1 MHHLYPKVKG
11 DPLCPLGFHPQVRW
25 PTRCKRCFRDYKEH
39 GGGGAKK
46 PDDFTASTPSLS
58 TWSSPASRNR
68 DEENG
73 VAGEKTGRGWA
84 SSTNLSGND
93 TKKDAFSTGFSR
105 TSSSWTS
112 TPDLGAN
119 DSESTTA
126 VTVSLKLPKR
136 RATGPLPTLDT
147 GQNNISNITDTV
159 TLRRPS
165 PSPPPTPANL
175 IITKNDSL
183 AERVRK
189 MNLLKAQNSFE
200 KESSIEKERERRS
213 MSRSKEEEK
222 PPRPKE
228 DRSSVIKED
237 VNFMMQVKSSRNSL
251 TKPPKRGGP
260 SRDKEET
267 SDDDAAS
274 TTTVT
279 TETTLVDANV
289 KEYQDQIDSLKHE
302 VDTLKR
308 RCERVEKEKSDILL
322 RRLANID
329 TANKYTT
336 GRSSEVLKLQQK
348 VNELTS
354 QNEDLKDE
362 KKHLTLR
369 VKEVESELE
378 ARPSAEAQARQIE
391 QLRAKLLA
399 AETLCEELMDENED
413 MKKELRDLE
422 EEIEEMQDNFRE
434 DQADEYSSLRR
445 ELEQTIKNCRVLS
458 FKLKKTER
466 KAEQLEQ
473 EKNDQE
479 KKLLELVGGQE
490 GMQRENRIKEL
501 EQEVSRA
508 NEVSLRLQR
517 ELADANAKLT
527 AATGAPPAN
536 LKKPLLGDGQKVSRS
551 SLTRGGSQEDPAQL
565 LRDLQDSLEREA
577 DLREQLRNAEE
588 EASRYRQ
595 RFGGRRIPLA
605 PQVTSSIHP
614 DLIPHQNSV
623 TKNVDEL
630 NEQNSMKRLL
640 EMQLS
645 LEKSLSSLDVSHISI
660 GVNQVA
666 QVPQDITQ
674 FYSEGCQTDVVMV
687 HDVSTE
693 TRKITLDSS
702 VQCNQDTLEMYTQ
715 TEAVFMKTKN
725 VQTDFVNV
733 NAFTQ
738 TDKLKLRNAAVQT
751 VAKLYSD
758 KCEQAARI
766 EIQKVDSSTET
777 EVTLVYNKGTITENV
792 DVYDLKDLP
801 STHDINNGFKEFSDL
816 LPCPTEKSDS
826 PPLTPEK
833 ATADSSSGFSF
844 PFVSLFSPFA
854 VRLPTIGRKLSPTP
868 PTNRLAIE
876 APNEKDEGISDE
888 EDPAELRLLL
898 ELNEQEAA
906 VLRRKVE
913 ELEQD
918 RDSLKTQVK
927 ELTDKIASTTT
938 KTTTNSTI
946 SLRRNSQTKT
956 NNLADEKVKVL
967 EDEIAELRKKL
978 IEKERDCER
987 LHAELSLAQK
997 KPKGSLIKS
1006 KSLDGD
1012 QQNVDL
1018 KRQLQV
1024 IEQEASVLRAKTQSL
1039 EADNEKL
1046 QAENKRLLLLR
1057 NTKTLKS
1064 DRSIEQNAS
1073 KITQLETELK
1083 DAMAKIKEL
1092 ESKEDKTEKK
1102 VRFGGEVGKKDADA
1116 VKVKQDELDKLKLN
1130 FNKLE
1135 KENAKLQATLKELK
1149 EEAIKSFKPRTPK
1162 KLTDLTTKLQMKKMV
1177 EDLENEIGEMYVVM
1191 KNAGLSTKELNV
1203 KAQLEKDIE
1212 EAKSKLNRNESEFSN
1227 EKNRLQT
1234 EVGKLKDLNTKME
1247 TEKSNLVD
1255 KCKKLEDKCKK
1266 LETDLSNAVN
1276 ENKTLK
1282 EEKKSL
1288 ESQITK
1294 LNAEMKTT
1302 STKQT
1307 STTSDLTK
1315 KIDELKKDIEAKDKE
1330 VEKLKKQVEN
1340 VSKLEQDK
1348 NKLLKE
1354 VGDKTKKIGELEK
1367 KLKDSEDKYK
1377 RAEKQLTTRKE
1388 RVSKLEKELSEEKE
1402 QASALA
1408 SSQRRMSVEFVSEKD
1423 EMLAKLIKTE
1433 SKLITLEGDMR
1444 EMKTEYE
1451 DKITSL
1457 ESTIAAKDVHIKQLE
1472 DALRETSN
1480 QKYDEAVSSV
1490 EMAQMRD
1497 KLDTVNRE
1505 LQDKEDE
1512 LATAKQDLK
1521 QTEKELSALQTEISQ
1536 IKSNTSKLENE
1547 KKDLENKLQT
1557 EKKESG
1563 YWESKASE
1571 LETDLQAE
1579 RKKLERMRSAHDKDT
1594 KNKEAELATL
1604 KGKLKVLEQS
1614 SGAGAKRIADLKQEY
1629 EENVKKLEHSLAVE
1643 KAEYDEL
1650 TGKYEMLE
1658 EEHVVTKARL
1668 TVEKEQAQ
1676 GELNHVQKQLNTT
1689 LEELKALQGNYDT
1702 QSSAWTKEKSELQTE
1717 ISSLQERL
1725 CGGGWEVEKARLTAK
1740 LDQRERE
1747 LRDAEDQRDV
1757 IEHHHEQ
1764 AKKDLEEAKQKL
1776 EDYERVSKIQRN
1788 LTAENVE
1795 LERELAALNNRL
1807 EQAEKARKT
1816 EITDTKMRYEGQM
1829 NTMRDELKSL
1839 HNQVSRFKR
1848 ERDNYKQMLEAAQK
1862 AMAEIK
1868 NGDKNARTHRMSISS
1883 TDEEEYRSKV
1893 AALEQQVA
1901 CLEDELCEARLLSSK
1916 LNTELVSEKS
1926 AAEVRLAEMQSRL
1939 NEYEEERL
1947 LSSGRARVAGLA
1959 TRMELAWHKERDE
1972 QQRLLQETS
1981 TLARDLRQTLFEV
1994 EREREKER
2002 LDMKRRIDQLK
2013 RTTEEETEEAKK
2025 KVSELQ
2031 CDLLELRDAHAK
2043 LRTAN
2048 EKLRRD
2054 KERHDRDRDQ
2064 NKLLV
2069 GSLKRAQQED
2079 DRIITQ
2085 LLETIDDLMKQSPE
2099 LFRSGPP
2106 VKPEKSLMT
2115 PTPPRRNRSSKSRSR
2130 SATPESAEAAGI
2142 EAANT
2147 ASRLRRL
2154 TDELRASRI
2163 AERQRRQQATARRA
2177 MSTEPRDTL
2186 TVTPV
2191 STRTPSRAPSLK
2203 KRSISLEQTTK
2214 DQSQIWKTV
2223 DDSSV
2228 SSMQSLDGD
2237 NDMRLFTMQNR
2248 DSSLDSRL
2256 SGGSTQSDVLPS
2268 EKKKK
2273 KSIFGKFKKLTKS
2286 RSIDDQPDPEVVE
2299 FRPIGTVSH
2308 VSQGSDSDMSAAGS
2322 KRDLRGRLSDM
2333 FSRKGQMSRGNSK
2346 EKSPERPA
2354 SAAANISSSV
2364 ANNRPILRN
2373 ASSTTLQ
2380 RASPAKPNE
2389 VPSSRAS
2396 SATPAAK
2403 RKGK

>member
-588 EASRYRQ
+588 EANNLRKTASRVEDDNESLLLQ
-595 RFGGRRIPLA
+595 LKKMA
-605 PQVTSSIHP
+605 
-614 DLIPHQNSV
+614 
-623 TKNVDEL
+623 TK
-630 NEQNSMKRLL
+630 
-640 EMQLS
+640 
-645 LEKSLSSLDVSHISI
+645 
-660 GVNQVA
+660 
-666 QVPQDITQ
+666 
-674 FYSEGCQTDVVMV
+674 
-687 HDVSTE
+687 
-693 TRKITLDSS
+693 
-702 VQCNQDTLEMYTQ
+702 
-715 TEAVFMKTKN
+715 
-725 VQTDFVNV
+725 
-733 NAFTQ
+733 
-738 TDKLKLRNAAVQT
+738 
-751 VAKLYSD
+751 
-758 KCEQAARI
+758 AR
-766 EIQKVDSSTET
+766 S
-777 EVTLVYNKGTITENV
+777 
-792 DVYDLKDLP
+792 
-801 STHDINNGFKEFSDL
+801 
-816 LPCPTEKSDS
+816 
-826 PPLTPEK
+826 
-833 ATADSSSGFSF
+833 
-844 PFVSLFSPFA
+844 
-854 VRLPTIGRKLSPTP
+854 RKLSPTP

-2308 VSQGSDSDMSAAGS
+2308 VSQQGSDSDMSAAGS